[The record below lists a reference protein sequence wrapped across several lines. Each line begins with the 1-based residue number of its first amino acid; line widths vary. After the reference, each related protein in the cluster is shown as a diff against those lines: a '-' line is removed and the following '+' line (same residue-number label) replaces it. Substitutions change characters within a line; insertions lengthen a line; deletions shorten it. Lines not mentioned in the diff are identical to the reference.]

1 MSNGTEVNTT
11 NPTLSVDIDLTKHL
25 PEDVYVGFSAS
36 TGSQVELN
44 CVKSWS
50 FNSTNVE
57 SGISIQKQLLWLWI
71 MIPTL
76 VIVLLCGLA
85 VAGYLVW
92 KREENKKKRRDPY
105 IIHRLES
112 STASPCSFRLKE
124 LKSATR
130 NFDPINKLGKGGF
143 GTVYKGFLKQIN
155 MEVAIKRVSEDSR
168 QGKEE
173 FISEVTTI
181 SHLEHRNLVKLYGWC
196 YENDELLLIYKL
208 MPNGSLDKFI
218 YPEESKRAPEVI
230 LSWERRFNIICGVA
244 LALDYLHDGS
254 EKRVLH
260 RDVKASNVMLDAEF
274 NAKLGDFGLARTVQQ
289 DGETHYSTKGIA
301 GTYGYMAPECFLT
314 NRATVETDV
323 YGFGVFVMEVSCG
336 RRPGNKL
343 QQDKN
348 HQYVGNYIIDWV
360 WDLHG
365 KEHILEAMDPRLELN
380 FNEDQAGRVLMLGL
394 ACCHPNPNKRPP
406 MNVALKVLKGETA
419 PPILPNDKPAFMW
432 PAMDCPEEESRI
444 YFSGGILS
452 PSTELSG
459 R

>member
-57 SGISIQKQLLWLWI
+57 NGISLQKQLLWLWI

-76 VIVLLCGLA
+76 VIVVLCGL
-85 VAGYLVW
+85 AGYLVW

-105 IIHRLES
+105 IIYRLES
-112 STASPCSFRLKE
+112 STASPCSFPLKE

-130 NFDPINKLGKGGF
+130 NYDPINKLGKEGF

-173 FISEVTTI
+173 FISEATII

-208 MPNGSLDKFI
+208 MPNGSLDKFM
-218 YPEESKRAPEVI
+218 YPDHDSRKAPEII

-244 LALDYLHDGS
+244 SALDYLHDGC

-260 RDVKASNVMLDAEF
+260 RDVKASSVMLDAEF

-289 DGETHYSTKGIA
+289 DGETHYSTKVIA
-301 GTYGYMAPECFLT
+301 GTYGYRAPECFLT

-348 HQYVGNYIIDWV
+348 HQYVGNCIIDWV
-360 WDLHG
+360 LDLHG
-365 KEHILEAMDPRLELN
+365 KQHILEAMDPRLELN
-380 FNEDQAGRVLMLGL
+380 FSKDQAGEYL
-394 ACCHPNPNKRPP
+394 C
-406 MNVALKVLKGETA
+406 
-419 PPILPNDKPAFMW
+419 
-432 PAMDCPEEESRI
+432 
-444 YFSGGILS
+444 
-452 PSTELSG
+452 
-459 R
+459 

>member
-11 NPTLSVDIDLTKHL
+11 NPTLSADAHLTKHL

-36 TGSQVELN
+36 TGNQVELN

-50 FNSTNVE
+50 FSSTNVE
-57 SGISIQKQLLWLWI
+57 SGGSKQLLWLWI
-71 MIPTL
+71 MIPTV
-76 VIVLLCGLA
+76 VIVLLCGF
-85 VAGYLVW
+85 AGYLGW
-92 KREENKKKRRDPY
+92 KHEENKQKKRPDPY

-112 STASPCSFRLKE
+112 STASPCNFRLKE
-124 LKSATR
+124 LNSATR
-130 NFDPINKLGKGGF
+130 NFNPINKFGKGGF

-181 SHLEHRNLVKLYGWC
+181 SHLEHRNLVKLYGWR

-208 MPNGSLDKFI
+208 MPNGSLLTT
-218 YPEESKRAPEVI
+218 PEII

-244 LALDYLHDGS
+244 SALDYLHDGC

-260 RDVKASNVMLDAEF
+260 RDVKESNVMLDAEF
-274 NAKLGDFGLARTVQQ
+274 NAKLGDFGLARTIQQ

-336 RRPGNKL
+336 IRPGNKL

-348 HQYVGNYIIDWV
+348 HQHVGNYIIDWV
-360 WDLHG
+360 WDSHSKG
-365 KEHILEAMDPRLELN
+365 QIHEAMDPRLEYN
-380 FNEDQAGRVLMLGL
+380 FNKDQTEVLML
-394 ACCHPNPNKRPP
+394 
-406 MNVALKVLKGETA
+406 
-419 PPILPNDKPAFMW
+419 D
-432 PAMDCPEEESRI
+432 
-444 YFSGGILS
+444 
-452 PSTELSG
+452 
-459 R
+459 